1 LTRSLDS
8 AIWIGSVAGKEPGNE
23 SGDRADGDS
32 GQPPGKDTKM
42 KSALG
47 AISVGLL
54 ACVVFGAGILRA
66 ETNQQNKKAAAA
78 SEKTKQAAPASG
90 CAMLTPALLA
100 KVLGQPFEDKHEES
114 KFPPAYDGPW
124 GWTCEYASQKS
135 KSQGGVHVEF
145 RVYTEASA
153 AIAKQTFDKVAV
165 FFANRSKP
173 RPSVGD
179 EAYWGTGNEPVIHV
193 LKGKVHYSIAVY
205 PSNAK
210 QAQDVATAL
219 AATL

>member
-1 LTRSLDS
+1 MK
-8 AIWIGSVAGKEPGNE
+8 AKSVG
-23 SGDRADGDS
+23 
-32 GQPPGKDTKM
+32 
-42 KSALG
+42 G
-47 AISVGLL
+47 AIAAVLL
-54 ACVVFGAGILRA
+54 AWAVFGTGAARAGAPRA
-66 ETNQQNKKAAAA
+66 GNNPQDKKTSEP
-78 SEKTKQAAPASG
+78 SEKAKMMAPASG

-124 GWTCEYASQKS
+124 GWTCEYASTKS
-135 KSQGGVHVEF
+135 KGQGGVHVEF

-153 AIAKQTFDKVAV
+153 AVAKQTFDKVAV

-179 EAYWGTGNEPVIHV
+179 EAYWGTGDEPVIHV
-193 LKGKVHYSIAVY
+193 LKGKVHYSVAVY

-210 QAQDVATAL
+210 QAQDVAAAL